1 MLPIQ
6 KRPWASHEPSFRRTF
21 GVCSTSHRSVG
32 EFASSS
38 SHTPV
43 SPATTRPPPARGRTI
58 AATGPGTSIT
68 RVVPLRERG
77 HEDAAGEH
85 VDPGDLAGAR
95 EPARALAVVGQG
107 LGDLLDL
114 HGA

>member
-6 KRPWASHEPSFRRTF
+6 KRPCASHEPSFRRTF

-32 EFASSS
+32 ASFSSS

-68 RVVPLRERG
+68 RVVPLASE
-77 HEDAAGEH
+77 
-85 VDPGDLAGAR
+85 VAR
-95 EPARALAVVGQG
+95 MRPASMSTQATSPEPASQ
-107 LGDLLDL
+107 
-114 HGA
+114 HGPSPW